1 MNEVR
6 RQQQRLISSFTARG
20 KGDSIAAAVSGGV
33 DSVAMLLLLA
43 HYCRMNNLRLCV
55 FHVDH
60 ALRDNSMADR
70 LWVGE
75 LAGRLGLEFFWR
87 RATEDDKAGAER
99 PGSEAWARTFRYR
112 CFAQMLEE
120 SGVELIA
127 IGHTADD
134 QAETILMRMLRGCGV
149 AGAGGIRSRRSL
161 LSDGTSLR
169 LWRPMLNIARHDL
182 QQYLATAG
190 QPWREDETNSSEVY
204 FRNMV
209 RHRIVPVMKTAA
221 VNSIR
226 HVSELAEEIQQLHTM
241 VRRLARLF
249 LRKHRQAD
257 SLDVTRVP
265 PAFLRR
271 EVIRLWLVEA
281 GLAKSANRRL
291 IGQIDGLWCKKGGGR
306 QVSCGCAVFSRR
318 GKSLI
323 LTENNS

>member
-1 MNEVR
+1 MSEVR

-43 HYCRMNNLRLCV
+43 HYCRMNRLRLCV

-75 LAGRLGLEFFWR
+75 LAGQLGLEFFWR
-87 RATEDDKAGAER
+87 RASDDDKAGAGR
-99 PGSEAWARTFRYR
+99 PGSEAWARNFRYR

-120 SGVELIA
+120 SGAELIA

-134 QAETILMRMLRGCGV
+134 QAETLLMRMLRGCGV
-149 AGAGGIRSRRSL
+149 AGAGGIRSRRCL
-161 LSDGTSLR
+161 VSDGKPLR
-169 LWRPMLNIARHDL
+169 LWRPLLNIARHDL
-182 QQYLATAG
+182 QQYLAAAG
-190 QPWREDETNSSEVY
+190 QTWREDETNNSEVY

-209 RHRIVPVMKTAA
+209 RHRIMPVIKTAA
-221 VNSIR
+221 VNGSR
-226 HVSELAEEIQQLHTM
+226 HFSELAEEIQQLHAM
-241 VRRLARLF
+241 VMRLARLF
-249 LRKHRQAD
+249 LRRHLNAD

-281 GLAKSANRRL
+281 GLAKNATRRL
-291 IGQIDGLWCKKGGGR
+291 IGQIDGLWCKKVGGR
-306 QVSCGCAVFSRR
+306 QVLYGCATFSRLGNR
-318 GKSLI
+318 II
-323 LTENNS
+323 LKANNS